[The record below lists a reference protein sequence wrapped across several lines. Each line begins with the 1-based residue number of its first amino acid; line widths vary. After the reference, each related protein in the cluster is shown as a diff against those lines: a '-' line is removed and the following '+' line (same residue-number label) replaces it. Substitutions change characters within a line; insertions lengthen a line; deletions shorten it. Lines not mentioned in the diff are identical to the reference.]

1 MSVPEAGEELQ
12 GEPSTDGLRPP
23 LLSALG
29 QQPDIDPIV
38 VRLLE
43 TMPTAFVCFDA
54 EWRTIY
60 VNGEAARLLGRPRE
74 ELIGAHHRDL
84 FPTGVGDPTEFS
96 YGQAMASGQPVAF
109 ETYYPEPVNRWYEIR
124 AWPTDGGLA
133 VYFLDITERR
143 AALARAQEAA
153 RRLSILSDVTAEL
166 TGTFDPDEAVGRLA
180 PLVVPALADW
190 CIVTLVEDTQARGQ
204 TLTDVGCWH
213 GDPESRDDLTRYAA
227 VRLRA
232 LGEGSPLLQALA
244 TGQTQVVARGAG
256 EVIAGFLGSAEAQA
270 AYRALGTEA
279 LAVLPL
285 RGRGRTVGLL
295 TLGNGAHRGSFR
307 DDELAVA
314 GEVAARAG
322 LALDNARLFAQQRDL
337 ADGLQRSLLTAP
349 PEPDHMQVV
358 VRYESAAEAAQ
369 VGGDWYDSFLQ
380 TDGATVLVIGDV
392 IGHDTA
398 AAAAMGQIRALLR
411 GIAARTGD
419 GPADI
424 LSGVDEVIETLQV
437 DTTATAVVA
446 RVEQTPDERERGI
459 TRLRWS
465 NAGHPPP
472 MVINP
477 DGTVVVLSGFEA
489 DLLLGI
495 DPHSHRIE
503 SEISVDRGATVL
515 LYTDGLV
522 ERRGQSL
529 DEGLSRL
536 RDLLIELSDLD
547 LDELCDQVL
556 ARMLPDRL
564 DDDVALVAV
573 RLHRQDQPRP
583 PEAGPVSIPDNVDPE
598 PGTR

>member
-1 MSVPEAGEELQ
+1 MSPEASAELE
-12 GEPSTDGLRPP
+12 GAVPVAGLRPP
-23 LLSALG
+23 LLSTIG
-29 QQPDIDPIV
+29 QYADISPTV
-38 VRLLE
+38 LQVLE
-43 TMPTAFVCFDA
+43 TMPTAFVCFD
-54 EWRTIY
+54 EQWRITY
-60 VNGEAARLLGRPRE
+60 LNGEAVRVLGRSRE
-74 ELIGAHHRDL
+74 ELIGANHWEM
-84 FPTGVGDPTEFS
+84 FPAALGEQTEFN
-96 YGQAMASGQPVAF
+96 YRQAIATGQPVSF
-109 ETYYPEPVNRWYEIR
+109 ETYYPEPLNGWYEIR

-143 AALARAQEAA
+143 SVLARAQEAA
-153 RRLSILSDVTAEL
+153 RRLALLSDVTAEL
-166 TGTFDPDEAVGRLA
+166 TGTLDAAEAVGRLA

-190 CIVTLVEDTQARGQ
+190 CIVTLVEDSPAPGHG
-204 TLTDVGCWH
+204 LKDVGCWH
-213 GDPESRDDLTRYAA
+213 ADPESRDALSNYAA
-227 VRLRA
+227 VRLGA
-232 LGEGSPLLQALA
+232 LSEESPLRQALR
-244 TGQTQVVARGAG
+244 TGQPTVVAHGAG
-256 EVIAGFLGSAEAQA
+256 PVIAGHLRTAEARA
-270 AYRALGTEA
+270 AYAALDTEA

-295 TLGNGAHRGSFR
+295 TIGNGARRGAFR
-307 DDELAVA
+307 EDELAVA
-314 GEVAARAG
+314 GEVASRAG
-322 LALDNARLFAQQRDL
+322 LALDNARLFAQQREL

-380 TDGATVLVIGDV
+380 PDGATVLVIGDV

-398 AAAAMGQIRALLR
+398 AAAAMGHIRALLR

-419 GPADI
+419 GPAEV
-424 LSGVDEVIETLQV
+424 LCGVDQVIETLRV
-437 DTTATAVVA
+437 DTTASAVVA
-446 RVEQTPDERERGI
+446 RVEQSADERERGI

-477 DGTVVVLSGFEA
+477 DGTVVVLSGLEA

-495 DPHSHRIE
+495 DPHSRRIE

-529 DEGLSRL
+529 DEGLARL
-536 RDLLIELSDLD
+536 RDMLEELAELG
-547 LDELCDQVL
+547 LDELCDQLL

-583 PEAGPVSIPDNVDPE
+583 AEAGPVSIPDNVEPE

>member
-1 MSVPEAGEELQ
+1 MSATDPGAGLEGEALAG
-12 GEPSTDGLRPP
+12 GLRPP
-23 LLSALG
+23 LLSAIDG
-29 QQPDIDPIV
+29 PPDIDATIARV
-38 VRLLE
+38 LE
-43 TMPTAFVCFDA
+43 TMPTALACFDA
-54 EWRTIY
+54 EWRISY
-60 VNGEAARLLGRPRE
+60 VNNEAVRLLGRPRE
-74 ELIGAHHRDL
+74 ELIGANHWEL
-84 FPTGVGDPTEFS
+84 FPATVGDQTELS
-96 YGQAMASGQPVAF
+96 YRQAVATGQPVAF
-109 ETYYPEPVNRWYEIR
+109 EAYYQEPLNGWFEVR
-124 AWPTDGGLA
+124 AWPSEGSLA
-133 VYFLDITERR
+133 VHFLDVTERR
-143 AALARAQEAA
+143 AVLARAHEAA
-153 RRLSILSDVTAEL
+153 RRLALLSEVTAEL
-166 TGTFDPDEAVGRLA
+166 TGTLDAAEAVARLA

-190 CIVTLVEDTQARGQ
+190 CIVTLVEDTPAHGQ
-204 TLTDVGCWH
+204 DLKDVGCWH
-213 GDPESRDDLTRYAA
+213 GEPEHRDAVADYVA
-227 VRLRA
+227 VRLVG
-232 LGEGSPLLQALA
+232 LSSESPLRQAMR
-244 TGQTQVVARGAG
+244 TGQPRVVAHDAG
-256 EVIAGFLGSAEAQA
+256 PVVSAFLGTPEAKRAYA
-270 AYRALGTEA
+270 ALDTEA

-295 TLGNGAHRGSFR
+295 TLGNGSRRGAFR

-314 GEVAARAG
+314 DEVATRAG

-369 VGGDWYDSFLQ
+369 VGGDWYDSFMQ
-380 TDGATVLVIGDV
+380 PDGTTVVVIGDV

-424 LSGVDEVIETLQV
+424 LCGVDQVIETLRV
-437 DTTATAVVA
+437 DTTASAVVA
-446 RVEQTPDERERGI
+446 RIEQSPDERERGI

-477 DGTVVVLSGFEA
+477 DGTVVVLSGIEA

-495 DPHSHRIE
+495 DPNSARIE

-529 DEGLSRL
+529 DEGLTRL
-536 RDLLIELSDLD
+536 RDLLIELSGLG
-547 LDELCDQVL
+547 LDELCDELL
-556 ARMLPDRL
+556 ARMLP
-564 DDDVALVAV
+564 
-573 RLHRQDQPRP
+573 
-583 PEAGPVSIPDNVDPE
+583 
-598 PGTR
+598 